1 MASLSTNSSGLRRV
15 LFVDGTGERRCVHLG
30 RLPLKAAE
38 VFLRRVEELNANRIA
53 GVASSAE
60 LASWLRGLPEPTYV
74 KLVRV
79 GLVEPRAAT
88 NVRTVGDL
96 LDAFEQRAVVK
107 PSTRKAYKQTL
118 DSLRAF
124 LGAETALQAVT
135 AETAD
140 AWRKWIATDTTS
152 VTRKR
157 ATADNRL
164 SPATCAKRTFVARAV
179 FKRAIRWGWIAKSPF
194 EGVLAGSQANPSR
207 AFYVSPEATTAI
219 LGRCPDVEWRTV
231 VGLTRYAGLRC
242 PSELVSLTWA
252 DIDWEAGRLTVRSSK
267 TEHHGGGHAVRHVP
281 ICPALRA
288 ILEDAFE
295 QASEGSTLVVERV
308 AHGGVNLRTTFQKII
323 TRAGLVPWPRL
334 FQNLRSS
341 CETDWVQEYPAHEVA
356 AWMGHSPAVAARH
369 YLQRRDHH
377 FRDVVVNGLGGDAQ
391 SDARGAQKRAQQVP
405 ARNRKEPQPPP
416 EDDVLLRLMRSV
428 ATSCDELNKH
438 PVGDIGT
445 ELSPQSS
452 GKTRV
457 RSRGDAQS
465 DAQGQLQAMASAWSR
480 LSAAAKRRI
489 VQVIRDEFE
498 RAATTTR
505 RSRP

>member
-1 MASLSTNSSGLRRV
+1 MASLSTNSKGLRRV
-15 LFVDGTGERRCVHLG
+15 LFVDGTGERRCLHLG

-60 LASWLRGLPEPTYV
+60 LASWLRGLPEPTHG

-79 GLVEPRAAT
+79 GLVEPRAAA

-107 PSTRKAYKQTL
+107 PTTRKAYKQTL

-140 AWRKWIATDTTS
+140 AWRQWIATDTTA
-152 VTRKR
+152 VVCRR

-179 FKRAIRWGWIAKSPF
+179 FKRAVRWGWIAKSPF
-194 EGVLAGSQANPSR
+194 DGVMAGSQANPSR

-219 LGRCPDVEWRTV
+219 LARCPDVEWRTV

-334 FQNLRSS
+334 FQNLRAS
-341 CETDWVQEYPAHEVA
+341 CETDWVEDYPAHEVA
-356 AWMGHSPAVAARH
+356 AWMGHSPGVAARH

-391 SDARGAQKRAQQVP
+391 SDARGAQNPAQHVP
-405 ARNRKEPQPPP
+405 ARNRKESQRSA
-416 EDDVLLRLMRSV
+416 EDDVLLALTRSV
-428 ATSCDELNKH
+428 ATSCDELNTCLMGGEGLE
-438 PVGDIGT
+438 PPTPSV
-445 ELSPQSS
+445 
-452 GKTRV
+452 
-457 RSRGDAQS
+457 
-465 DAQGQLQAMASAWSR
+465 
-480 LSAAAKRRI
+480 
-489 VQVIRDEFE
+489 
-498 RAATTTR
+498 
-505 RSRP
+505 

>member
-1 MASLSTNSSGLRRV
+1 MASLSTNSTGLRRI

-53 GVASSAE
+53 GVSSSSE
-60 LASWLRGLPEPTYV
+60 LASWLRGLPEPTYG

-79 GLVEPRAAT
+79 GLVEPRAAAS
-88 NVRTVGDL
+88 VRTVGEL
-96 LDAFEQRAVVK
+96 LDTFEQRAVVK

-118 DSLRAF
+118 DSLRTF

-140 AWRKWIATDTTS
+140 AWRQWIATDTTS

-164 SPATCAKRTFVARAV
+164 SPATCAKRTFVARTVFRKAV
-179 FKRAIRWGWIAKSPF
+179 RWGWIATSPF
-194 EGVLAGSQANPSR
+194 DGVQAGSQANPSR

-219 LGRCPDVEWRTV
+219 LERCPDVEWRAI

-242 PSELVSLTWA
+242 PSELVALTWD

-288 ILEDAFE
+288 ILDDAYD
-295 QASEGSTLVVERV
+295 QASDGSTLVVDRV
-308 AHGGVNLRTTFQKII
+308 AHGNVNLRTTFEKII
-323 TRAGLVPWPRL
+323 VRAGLVPWPRL

-341 CETDWVQEYPAHEVA
+341 CETDWVENYPAHEVA

-377 FRDVVVNGLGGDAQ
+377 FRDVVANGLGGDAQ
-391 SDARGAQKRAQQVP
+391 SDARGAQNRAQQVP
-405 ARNRKEPQPPP
+405 ARNRKESLPSP
-416 EDDVLLRLMRSV
+416 EDDALLRFMRTV
-428 ATSCDELNKH
+428 ATSCDVLNTCSM
-438 PVGDIGT
+438 GDKGT
-445 ELSPQSS
+445 ELQRSLP
-452 GKTRV
+452 GKTRCDA
-457 RSRGDAQS
+457 RGGAES
-465 DAQGQLQAMASAWSR
+465 DAPAQLQAMAVAWSR
-480 LSAAAKRRI
+480 LSPAARRRI
-489 VQVIRDEFE
+489 AQVIRDEFE
-498 RAATTTR
+498 RAAAAAR
-505 RSRP
+505 RSGA

>member
-1 MASLSTNSSGLRRV
+1 MASLSTNSTGLRRI
-15 LFVDGTGERRCVHLG
+15 LFTDGTGERRCVHLG
-30 RLPLKAAE
+30 RLPQKSAE

-53 GVASSAE
+53 GVASSSE
-60 LASWLRGLPEPTYV
+60 LASWLRGLPEPTYA

-79 GLVEPRAAT
+79 GLAEPRAAT

-96 LDAFEQRAVVK
+96 LEAFEQRAVVK

-118 DSLRAF
+118 DSLLAF

-140 AWRKWIATDTTS
+140 AWRKWIASDTTGGR
-152 VTRKR
+152 RKR
-157 ATADNRL
+157 GTPDNRL

-179 FKRAIRWGWIAKSPF
+179 FKRAIRWGWLAKSPF
-194 EGVLAGSQANPSR
+194 DGVLAGSQANPAR
-207 AFYVSPEATTAI
+207 AFYVSPEATSSI
-219 LGRCPDVEWRTV
+219 LGRCPDVEWRAV

-288 ILEDAFE
+288 ILDDAWE
-295 QASEGSTLVVERV
+295 QVSEGSTLVVERV
-308 AHGGVNLRTTFQKII
+308 AHSEVNLRTTFQKII

-334 FQNLRSS
+334 FQNLRAS

-377 FRDVVVNGLGGDAQ
+377 FRDVVENGLGGDAQ
-391 SDARGAQKRAQQVP
+391 SDARGAQNRTQQAP
-405 ARNRKEPQPPP
+405 ARNRKEPQPSP
-416 EDDVLLRLMRSV
+416 ETAALLQFLQGV
-428 ATSCDELNKH
+428 ATSCDELNKCSMGGEGLER
-438 PVGDIGT
+438 PRK
-445 ELSPQSS
+445 LS
-452 GKTRV
+452 GKSRV
-457 RSRGDAQS
+457 RTRGDAQS
-465 DAQGQLQAMASAWSR
+465 DAPAHLQAMASAWSR
-480 LSAAAKRRI
+480 LSPAARQRI
-489 VQVIRDEFE
+489 VKVIRDEFE
-498 RAATTTR
+498 RAAAKR
-505 RSRP
+505 RSRD